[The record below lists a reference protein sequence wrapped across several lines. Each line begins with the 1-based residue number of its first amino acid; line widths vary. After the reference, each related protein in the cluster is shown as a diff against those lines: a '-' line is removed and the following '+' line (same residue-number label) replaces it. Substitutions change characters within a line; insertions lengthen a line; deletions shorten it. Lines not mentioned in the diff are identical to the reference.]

1 MKIVPIV
8 FAWFNGLNTPPSQHD
23 AYMHTRDVRHIPL
36 LSTDLRVFFV
46 FFRSNIN
53 LFQVESILSTL
64 GDEATGGK
72 EGKDEEGEGAAVGGG
87 EQSRRREIAVACL
100 TTIRRCGAVDA
111 AKVRVQCV

>member
-1 MKIVPIV
+1 
-8 FAWFNGLNTPPSQHD
+8 
-23 AYMHTRDVRHIPL
+23 MHTRDVRHIPL
-36 LSTDLRVFFV
+36 LSTDLRV

-64 GDEATGGK
+64 GDVATRGK
-72 EGKDEEGEGAAVGGG
+72 EGKDEEGEGAAGGGG